1 MIELGVNIDHV
12 ATLRQARQTYEPDP
26 VVAAALAEQGGATG
40 ITFHL
45 REDRRH
51 IQERDVEL
59 LVKTVTVKTNFE
71 IAVTDEV
78 LAIACRVKP
87 TLALLVPESRREI
100 TTEGGL
106 NVRDD
111 NGRIAT
117 AIKRLH
123 DAGILVSLFLDPEP
137 SQIDAA
143 ARLGVDAVELHTGPY
158 AHAAL
163 PAAGR
168 DAMQRELTRLRNCG
182 RQIVDAGMR
191 ELRATGWMHN
201 RTRMIAG
208 SLLTKNLRV
217 SWQQGE
223 AWFWDTLVDADLA
236 SNSMGWQ
243 WIQGCGADAAPY
255 FRIFNPIRQGE
266 RFDADGEY
274 VRRWVPELAGLPAA
288 HIHSPGTAPAAILDA
303 AGIRL
308 GRDYPRPVVD
318 PAVSRREALAAYDQ
332 IRH

>member
-1 MIELGVNIDHV
+1 MLDAFLPDMARTIPRPDSPKPNPSRPMIELGVNIDHV

-191 ELRATGWMHN
+191 LHAGHGLNYANVHPVAELPSLVELNIGHSIISRAVMVGI
-201 RTRMIAG
+201 R
-208 SLLTKNLRV
+208 
-217 SWQQGE
+217 E
-223 AWFWDTLVDADLA
+223 AVAQ
-236 SNSMGWQ
+236 M
-243 WIQGCGADAAPY
+243 
-255 FRIFNPIRQGE
+255 RQ
-266 RFDADGEY
+266 
-274 VRRWVPELAGLPAA
+274 
-288 HIHSPGTAPAAILDA
+288 ILD
-303 AGIRL
+303 R
-308 GRDYPRPVVD
+308 V
-318 PAVSRREALAAYDQ
+318 AVR
-332 IRH
+332 